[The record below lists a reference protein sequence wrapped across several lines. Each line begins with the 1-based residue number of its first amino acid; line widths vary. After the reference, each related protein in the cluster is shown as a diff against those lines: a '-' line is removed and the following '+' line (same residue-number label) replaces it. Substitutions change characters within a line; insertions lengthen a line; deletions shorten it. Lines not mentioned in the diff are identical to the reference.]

1 MGVDMFAEADT
12 PIQLT
17 IPISG
22 MTCAACVAHVEHA
35 LRDVPGVLSA
45 SVNLGMERAAVQ
57 LADGAAPID
66 RLMPRLSQ
74 AVADAGY
81 GIATSRTTFNVG
93 GMTCSAC
100 VSHVEGALRGVPGVM
115 SAAVNLA
122 TEKATVNFV
131 PGLAGI
137 TELRRA
143 VEDYGY
149 RIEGVEG
156 EYRDSTGEIE
166 RLSRTEE
173 IRYFRNRCI
182 FAVSVGVLLLLGG
195 FHALPWA
202 PALLNL
208 EYYPWLV
215 WVLATPVQF
224 WAGWPFY
231 TSGLT
236 ALRHGTANMH
246 TLVALGSSVAYGYS
260 AVVTVLGSLA
270 PEILARGGI
279 GPGVYFDTAAL
290 IIGLIL
296 LGRFL
301 EARARGQTSEAIRR
315 LIGLQPNTA
324 QVLRDGQEVQ
334 VSVDDVVVD
343 DVALVRPGEKIPV
356 DGEVIEGR
364 SVVDESMLTGESMPV
379 NKEPGQPV
387 YGATLNRTGFF
398 RFRVTRVG
406 PDTALAQIIR
416 LVEEAQGSKAPIQRL
431 ADRVASIFVPAVSGI
446 ALAAFVF
453 WLLLG
458 PEPALTYALLS
469 LVAVLIIAC
478 PCALGLATP
487 TAIIVGVG
495 KGAEQGVLIRSAQAL
510 ETAFRVDT
518 VVLDKTGT
526 LTEGRPVVTDLVT
539 VAATVAV
546 TDPVADPVAYGDTA
560 GAAASGVSEEELLR
574 LAATAE
580 QGSEHPLAQAIVR
593 EAQSRGL
600 IIGEAL
606 DFEALPGQG
615 VAAKVDGRP
624 ALLGN
629 PSLMLAR
636 GIALNGLGESVERMS
651 GEGKTPIILAADGVA
666 LGVIAVADTLKS
678 TSREGVAELR
688 RMGLEV
694 VMLTGD
700 NRRTAQFIADR
711 LGIESVE
718 AETLPGDKVE
728 VVRRLQAEGKTVA
741 MVGDG
746 INDAPALAQ
755 ADVGMAM
762 GSGTDVAMES
772 ADVTLMN
779 SDVNGVI
786 TALNLSR
793 QTLRA
798 IKQNLFW
805 AFFYNVLLIPVA
817 AGVLYP
823 VFAAMGGVP
832 TGLEFFF
839 GEQGFLNPVLAA
851 LAMAFSSVTVVT
863 NSLRLKRARVA

>member
-22 MTCAACVAHVEHA
+22 MTCAACVTHVEHA

-45 SVNLGMERAAVQ
+45 SVNLGTERAAVQ

-215 WVLATPVQF
+215 WAFATPVQF
-224 WAGWPFY
+224 WAGWSFY
-231 TSGLT
+231 TSGFT

-270 PEILARGGI
+270 PEVLARGGI

-324 QVLRDGQEVQ
+324 QVLRDGQELQ

-406 PDTALAQIIR
+406 SDTALAQIIR

-539 VAATVAV
+539 VAAAVAV
-546 TDPVADPVAYGDTA
+546 TDPVADPVAHGDTA
-560 GAAASGVSEEELLR
+560 GVAVSGVPEEELLR

-580 QGSEHPLAQAIVR
+580 RGSEHPLAQAIVR

-636 GIALNGLGESVERMS
+636 GIPLNGLGESVERLS

-688 RMGLEV
+688 RMGMEV

-762 GSGTDVAMES
+762 GSGTEVAMES

-832 TGLEFFF
+832 AGLEFFF